1 MRFLYQLGSTWLHFG
16 SKNLPKSRLGGVLGR
31 LVGVLGHLGGVLGRL
46 GDVLERLGRV
56 LGRLGAEN
64 EPSWARQVTRALRIA
79 ALLGRWEVTISN
91 EEGKLL
97 KGDIQTDYRPLQT
110 TLQQTQTRSWAPS
123 GPVRI
128 QSAAE
133 LRSRHRAD
141 L

>member
-1 MRFLYQLGSTWLHFG
+1 MEHLGLI
-16 SKNLPKSRLGGVLGR
+16 LERLGG
-31 LVGVLGHLGGVLGRL
+31 
-46 GDVLERLGRV
+46 VLERLGRV

-64 EPSWARQVTRALRIA
+64 EPSWARHVTRALRIA

-97 KGDIQTDYRPLQT
+97 KGDIQRDFETLQT
-110 TLQQTQTRSWAPS
+110 EFQQTQTRSWAPS

-133 LRSRHRAD
+133 LRSRHRAY

>member
-1 MRFLYQLGSTWLHFG
+1 MRHLGS
-16 SKNLPKSRLGGVLGR
+16 
-31 LVGVLGHLGGVLGRL
+31 VLGRL

-56 LGRLGAEN
+56 LGRLGTEN
-64 EPSWARQVTRALRIA
+64 EPSWARYLTRALRIA

-128 QSAAE
+128 QRAAE